1 MDNQSF
7 ITLSKF
13 TVEARKVI
21 GIVNPAKL
29 IKDQAYSEAIFQ
41 KVEASDNKE
50 LIMLG
55 QDLRNQLGML
65 DFGAPDSGNPEKNN
79 DESGELMNEILEQNT
94 APALPAAK
102 YMFGARG

>member
-21 GIVNPAKL
+21 GTVNPAKL
-29 IKDQAYSEAIFQ
+29 IKDRAYSEAIFQ
-41 KVEASDNKE
+41 KVDASDNTE
-50 LIMLG
+50 LILLG
-55 QDLRNQLGML
+55 LELRNQLGML
-65 DFGAPDSGNPEKNN
+65 DAEKVTAAPEK
-79 DESGELMNEILEQNT
+79 MLEEVIEKNIT
-94 APALPAAK
+94 PALPAEK

>member
-21 GIVNPAKL
+21 GTVNPAKL
-29 IKDQAYSEAIFQ
+29 IKDPAYSEAIFQ
-41 KVEASDNKE
+41 KVEASAHEE

-55 QDLRNQLGML
+55 MDLRNQLGRS
-65 DFGAPDSGNPEKNN
+65 DSQASEKNN
-79 DESGELMNEILEQNT
+79 GEPDGSLNPASEENM
-94 APALPAAK
+94 APALPAEK
-102 YMFGARG
+102 YLFGARG